1 MLKWI
6 SLPMLAIACLSVT
19 TARGQEQAAQPSDL
33 IQQVR
38 QAYADTQQYQA
49 TVQFTLTQKQP
60 RVTSTQQFDI
70 YVVFDRSGQSLVL
83 DKPDMRVVIEGG
95 RLKMRSDQLPSR
107 YLDAEVPDPITLA
120 SIAQALP
127 PALDPPMVDVILL
140 VGDDPA
146 GMLDTLRAGE
156 TPDTLIVDLPMGVMT
171 LHVDAKTHLIQKAV
185 VDINMQG
192 QGAAGESVTLSYDY
206 TIEKHNQPLDPQ
218 ALAFEAGSDQAYA
231 TLQEMTQAGGG
242 GTGSGGGGAA
252 AGAENALEGQD
263 APLIETVTSTG
274 QPYKLADEA
283 AKVVVLDFW
292 ATWCGPCRAALPHI
306 QAVSDW
312 ARDNDKS
319 VAVYTVNVGETPA
332 DANAFWKEQ
341 GFTMPILMDQD
352 NAISIAYGVQGIPQT
367 VVIAD
372 GKVLHVHVGFDPN
385 AEATLEAEID
395 AALAEAEAAA
405 SP

>member
-6 SLPMLAIACLSVT
+6 PLPVLAIACLSVA

-33 IQQVR
+33 SQQVR
-38 QAYADTQQYQA
+38 QAYTDTQQYQA
-49 TVQFTLTQKQP
+49 DVQFTLTQKQP
-60 RVTSTQQFDI
+60 RITSTQQFDV
-70 YVVFDRSGQSLVL
+70 YVVFDRSGQALVL
-83 DKPDMRVVIEGG
+83 DKPDMRVVVEGG

-107 YLDAEVPDPITLA
+107 YLDTEVSDPITLA

-146 GMLDTLRAGE
+146 GMLDSLRAGDA
-156 TPDTLIVDLPMGVMT
+156 PDTLNVDLPMGVMT
-171 LHVDAKTHLIQKAV
+171 LHVDPQSHLIQKAV
-185 VDINMQG
+185 VDIDMQG
-192 QGAAGESVTLSYDY
+192 QGAPGESVTLTYDY
-206 TIEKHNQPLDPQ
+206 QIEKHNQPIDPQ

-242 GTGSGGGGAA
+242 GQSMP
-252 AGAENALEGQD
+252 ENSLEGQN
-263 APLIETVTSTG
+263 APPIETVTSMG
-274 QPYKLADEA
+274 QPYKLADET

-292 ATWCGPCRAALPHI
+292 ATWCGPCRMALPHI

-312 ARDNDKS
+312 AEENNKS
-319 VAVYTVNVGETPA
+319 VAVYTVNVGETPQ
-332 DANAFWKEQ
+332 DANAFWKDQ

-385 AEATLEAEID
+385 AEQTLEAEID
-395 AALAEAEAAA
+395 AALAEGET